1 MDDLSTAINGFL
13 SKPGAM
19 EQLSAMAQQLG
30 LPFSGETGKV
40 QDKSADLPDTQAT
53 QLPSGISPELM
64 KGLMTVLQETSQP
77 DDTAVFL
84 QALRPLLSRPRQEK
98 LDQALGMLRFMRA
111 AQKAGLLLE
120 SQP

>member
-40 QDKSADLPDTQAT
+40 QDKSADLPAT

-84 QALRPLLSRPRQEK
+84 QALRPLLSHPRQEK